1 MNEIKGTERNKRK
14 ITLNN
19 KHIMSATDANTGP
32 APDLD
37 EISFN
42 MDSVD
47 DMVGEI
53 EGNDLTCENEASV
66 SGVVNDPY
74 PVDEKIKKEF
84 ERNREDI
91 ISRVPGKAKERFGE
105 ICFGSFAKFTGPVL
119 VMSPYSVAPGPLR
132 DNWLEMF
139 KNVSFKFIV

>member
-1 MNEIKGTERNKRK
+1 
-14 ITLNN
+14 
-19 KHIMSATDANTGP
+19 MSATDTAP

-42 MDSVD
+42 MESVD
-47 DMVGEI
+47 EMVGDI
-53 EGNDLTCENEASV
+53 EGNELICENEV
-66 SGVVNDPY
+66 STGVVNDPY
-74 PVDEKIKKEF
+74 PVDEKRKKEF
-84 ERNREDI
+84 ERNRDDI
-91 ISRVPGKAKERFGE
+91 LSRVPAKAKKRFGE

-139 KNVSFKFIV
+139 KNVSF

>member
-1 MNEIKGTERNKRK
+1 
-14 ITLNN
+14 
-19 KHIMSATDANTGP
+19 MSADSNTAP

-37 EISFN
+37 ELSFN
-42 MDSVD
+42 MESVD
-47 DMVGEI
+47 EMVGEI
-53 EGNDLTCENEASV
+53 EGNDLICENEV

-74 PVDEKIKKEF
+74 PVDEKRKKEF
-84 ERNREDI
+84 EINREDI
-91 ISRVPGKAKERFGE
+91 ISRVPGKAKKRFGE

-139 KNVSFKFIV
+139 KNVSFKFIVYAMNE